1 MTKKRVISKLLNL
14 QSFIINNHDF
24 SLILIKRDDYKK
36 DYFKITTFTV
46 IFLLWLILWIL
57 LDDYQ
62 YSLFNND
69 HNKGWRSK
77 IMPRGLHWFIHSLH
91 IWCVG
96 TNLVLHCIGE
106 SSKGQKMVLVM
117 WMMKVD
123 LERLSLDVYREKMTF
138 TFSPSD

>member
-57 LDDYQ
+57 FDDYQ

-77 IMPRGLHWFIHSLH
+77 IMPRGLLSP
-91 IWCVG
+91 VKDE
-96 TNLVLHCIGE
+96 NLDW
-106 SSKGQKMVLVM
+106 KK
-117 WMMKVD
+117 
-123 LERLSLDVYREKMTF
+123 
-138 TFSPSD
+138 

>member
-57 LDDYQ
+57 FDDYQ

-69 HNKGWRSK
+69 HNKSWRSK
-77 IMPRGLHWFIHSLH
+77 IMPRGFLYAPFIVSYHL
-91 IWCVG
+91 
-96 TNLVLHCIGE
+96 
-106 SSKGQKMVLVM
+106 
-117 WMMKVD
+117 
-123 LERLSLDVYREKMTF
+123 
-138 TFSPSD
+138 

>member
-77 IMPRGLHWFIHSLH
+77 IMPRGWYNCIMKHAWRGRDDKDCSELYLHGRHFDWAAGDR
-91 IWCVG
+91 CG
-96 TNLVLHCIGE
+96 MLVLFGKPEISHLFTRDEPLI
-106 SSKGQKMVLVM
+106 
-117 WMMKVD
+117 
-123 LERLSLDVYREKMTF
+123 LE
-138 TFSPSD
+138 